1 VTHCSA
7 VRHAGVTLAEML
19 IVVAVL
25 SVVAVIAIPQ
35 ASSLSPATIADAAA
49 AEIARALRFA
59 QREAVRTNNYCVVT
73 IDTATQVL
81 RVDQP
86 TAARTIIPIVHPVD
100 KRDYQVSFGNNSM
113 LRATLV
119 GSVFKYEGG
128 FTTSYALFGPDGMP
142 VYVDKSPLGQLFGL
156 MLGTPE
162 IKPLKEE
169 GRITVRYNNVE
180 RIVRIAPVTARISL

>member
-1 VTHCSA
+1 MTRCLA

-19 IVVAVL
+19 AVVSILSIVAV
-25 SVVAVIAIPQ
+25 VAIPQ
-35 ASSLSPATIADAAA
+35 ASSQSPASTADAAA

-59 QREAVRTNNYCVVT
+59 QREAVRTNNYCVVS

-81 RVDQP
+81 RVEQP
-86 TAARTIIPIVHPVD
+86 TAAGVTALAIHPID
-100 KRDYQVSFGNNSM
+100 KRDYRISFGGNSM

-119 GSVFKYEGG
+119 SAVFKYEGG
-128 FTTSYALFGPDGMP
+128 FTSSYALFGPDGMP
-142 VYVDKSPLGQLFGL
+142 VYVDKSAVGQLFGL
-156 MLGTPE
+156 LLGTKD

-180 RIVRIAPVTARISL
+180 RVVRIAPVTARISL